1 MNAVSRRGECR
12 ELICIKTKSI
22 IHIDWGNVEVIEGKV
37 YREFIS
43 GFGYLKENISDD
55 YTLIE
60 VNGMLWPFPKIN
72 FSTLVE
78 LRDEKINQLLDGK

>member
-1 MNAVSRRGECR
+1 MYIAPIRGEWA
-12 ELICIKTKSI
+12 ELICLKTRSI

-37 YREFIS
+37 YRECLS

-60 VNGMLWPFPKIN
+60 VNGMLWPF
-72 FSTLVE
+72 
-78 LRDEKINQLLDGK
+78 